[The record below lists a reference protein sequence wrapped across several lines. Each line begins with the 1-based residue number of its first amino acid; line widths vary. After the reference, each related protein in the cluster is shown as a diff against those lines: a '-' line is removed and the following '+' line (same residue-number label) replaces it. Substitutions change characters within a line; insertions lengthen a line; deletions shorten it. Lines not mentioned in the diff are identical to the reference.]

1 VGVERLG
8 QVITLQVYRTVIVSG
23 QYIGQLRAVQEI
35 GYLIFQ
41 TEIILAMFELLY
53 TGTQGKHL

>member
-1 VGVERLG
+1 M
-8 QVITLQVYRTVIVSG
+8 SG

-35 GYLIFQ
+35 GYLVFQ
-41 TEIILAMFELLY
+41 TEIIVAMFELLY